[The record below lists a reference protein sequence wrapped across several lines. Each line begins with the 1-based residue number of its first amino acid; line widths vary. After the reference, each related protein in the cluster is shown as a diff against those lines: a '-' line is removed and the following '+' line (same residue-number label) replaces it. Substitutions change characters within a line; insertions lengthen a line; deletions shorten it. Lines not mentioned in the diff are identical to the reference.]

1 MILDSIKKYRYPL
14 ILFFYSLLFVLV
26 SHVAINTQSRVFDY
40 VFHLTRIVGLSQSIS
55 HFDLLPNLNHIFA
68 FGTGYAVPMFY
79 GNWQFYLP
87 ALLFML
93 VQRADLAFDFFAFL
107 LVFSTSLTSFYC
119 FKKISQ
125 DSIKSLCGALL
136 VPLYFPLF
144 GYGMTMSMPLAPIL
158 FYTIYKVLF

>member
-55 HFDLLPNLNHIFA
+55 HFDLLPNLNHILA

-87 ALLFML
+87 AFLFML

-107 LVFSTSLTSFYC
+107 LVFFH
-119 FKKISQ
+119 FFDKF
-125 DSIKSLCGALL
+125 LL
-136 VPLYFPLF
+136 LQKNQSRFH
-144 GYGMTMSMPLAPIL
+144 
-158 FYTIYKVLF
+158 